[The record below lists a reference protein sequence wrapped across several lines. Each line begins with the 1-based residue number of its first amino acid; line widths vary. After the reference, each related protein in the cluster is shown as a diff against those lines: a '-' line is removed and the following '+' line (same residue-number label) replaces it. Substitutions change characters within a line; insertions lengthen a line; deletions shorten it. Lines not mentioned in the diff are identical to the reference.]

1 MSVICPTILA
11 SDTASFQEQVERLQ
25 SFASRVQID
34 LADGD
39 FAPTQTIGPAEIR
52 WPKDWAVD
60 IHLMY
65 RRPIEQLEALAA
77 LAPQRVIV
85 HAEAEG
91 DLLGAIQY
99 LQKVGIKAGL
109 ALLRGTVPQ
118 SVQELIMAVDH
129 VLIFSGDLGKYGGKA
144 NLLQLEKV
152 RIVKK
157 MKPDLEIGWD
167 GGANLDNVYTLA
179 LGGVDVINVGGAIAN
194 SKNPAGTYAQLV
206 EEVKPKQ

>member
-1 MSVICPTILA
+1 MSIICPTILA
-11 SDTASFQEQVERLQ
+11 SDAGSFQEQAQRLMP
-25 SFASRVQID
+25 FASRVQID

-39 FAPTQTIGPAEIR
+39 FAPTQTIGPAEVR
-52 WPKDWAVD
+52 WPENWAVD
-60 IHLMY
+60 VHLMY
-65 RRPIEQLEALAA
+65 RRPIEQLEALTS
-77 LAPQRVIV
+77 LAPQRVII

-91 DLLGAIQY
+91 DLLGAVQY
-99 LQKVGIKAGL
+99 LQKVGIKTGV
-109 ALLRGTVPQ
+109 ALLRSTVPE
-118 SVQELIMAVDH
+118 SVRELILAVDH

-194 SKNPAGTYAQLV
+194 STNPTATYAQLV
-206 EEVKPKQ
+206 EEIKPK

>member
-1 MSVICPTILA
+1 MSIICPTILA
-11 SDTASFQEQVERLQ
+11 GDAASFQEQAQRLQ
-25 SFASRVQID
+25 PFASRVQID

-39 FAPTQTIGPAEIR
+39 FAPTQTISPVEVR
-52 WPKDWAVD
+52 WPENWAVD

-65 RRPIEQLEALAA
+65 RRPVEQLEALAS
-77 LAPQRVIV
+77 LAPQRVII

-91 DLLGAIQY
+91 DLLGAVQY
-99 LQKVGIKAGL
+99 LQKVGIKTGV
-109 ALLRGTVPQ
+109 ALLRGTVPE
-118 SVQELIMAVDH
+118 SVRDLIMAVDH

-157 MKPDLEIGWD
+157 MKPELEIGWD

-194 SKNPAGTYAQLV
+194 SKNPAATYAQLS
-206 EEVKPKQ
+206 EEIKPR

>member
-1 MSVICPTILA
+1 MSIICPTILA
-11 SDTASFQEQVERLQ
+11 SDLASFQEQAQRLQ
-25 SFASRVQID
+25 PFALRVQID

-39 FAPTQTIGPAEIR
+39 FAPTQTIGPAEVR
-52 WPKDWAVD
+52 WPENWAVD

-65 RRPIEQLEALAA
+65 RRPIEQLEALAS
-77 LAPQRVIV
+77 LAPQRVII

-91 DLLGAIQY
+91 DLLGAVQY
-99 LQKVGIKAGL
+99 LQKVGIKTGI
-109 ALLRGTVPQ
+109 ALLRSTVPE
-118 SVQELIMAVDH
+118 SVRELIMAVDH
-129 VLIFSGDLGKYGGKA
+129 VLVFSGDLGKYGGKA

-157 MKPDLEIGWD
+157 MKPELEIGWD

-194 SKNPAGTYAQLV
+194 SKNPAGTFAQLS
-206 EEVKPKQ
+206 EEIKPR